1 MNFLLSSA
9 AAVILSMAHSVVDEV
24 NFGRIANNTTSNRQ
38 YSADMLNKIEKTIKR
53 DFDRGINLSKAVN
66 QEKILNQLKKE
77 MVFNPSTSLQEI
89 DFVKLRHLSIRMMQS
104 EFVSY
109 NESKIRQS
117 LYKKAEELYKY
128 FNEGDTVTIHYR
140 FCGKLTSVTG
150 RLHNIKLY
158 ENVSV
163 DNTVVSFVDMDETQQ
178 KLFVMKSVEMLR
190 DRYVDSHFKE
200 MEQRHHSDQKDF
212 LETQYAKLLEQ
223 AFARNEKNGY
233 FYNKKEKQWWS
244 ANFAFRHYLN
254 YYSGKQKQIM
264 KKRINDALNDLG
276 LDAE

>member
-9 AAVILSMAHSVVDEV
+9 VAVILSMAHSVVNDV
-24 NFGRIANNTTSNRQ
+24 NFDKITDTAMTNRK
-38 YSADMLNKIEKTIKR
+38 YSTDKLNMIEKTIKHN
-53 DFDRGINLSKAVN
+53 FDRGINLSKAAN
-66 QEKILNQLKKE
+66 QEKILKLLRKE
-77 MVFNPSTSLQEI
+77 IVFTPATSLREV
-89 DFVKLRHLSIRMMQS
+89 DFLKIRQLTIRMMQS
-104 EFVSY
+104 EFISY
-109 NESKIRQS
+109 NESKIRQN
-117 LYKKAEELYKY
+117 LYKKAEELYKC
-128 FNEGDTVTIHYR
+128 FNEGDIVTIHYR

-178 KLFVMKSVEMLR
+178 KLFVLKSVEMLR
-190 DRYVDSHFKE
+190 DRYVESRFKE
-200 MEQRHHSDQKDF
+200 LEHRHYYDQKDY

-223 AFARNEKNGY
+223 AFRQNEKNGY
-233 FYNKKEKQWWS
+233 FYNVKVKQWWS

-264 KKRINDALNDLG
+264 KKRINEALTDLG
-276 LDAE
+276 LDSE

>member
-1 MNFLLSSA
+1 MNLFVSA
-9 AAVILSMAHSVVDEV
+9 AAIIISMAYSVVDEV
-24 NFGRIANNTTSNRQ
+24 YFGRIAENATANRQ
-38 YSADMLNKIEKTIKR
+38 YSANMLNMIEKTIKR
-53 DFDRGINLSKAVN
+53 DYDRGINLSKAEN
-66 QEKILNQLKKE
+66 QERILKKLKRE
-77 MVFNPSTSLQEI
+77 MVFNPSATLQEI
-89 DFVKLRHLSIRMMQS
+89 DFEKIRQLTIKMMQS
-104 EFVSY
+104 EFISY
-109 NESKIRQS
+109 NESKIRES
-117 LYKKAEELYKY
+117 LYRKAEQLYKC
-128 FNEGDTVTIHYR
+128 FNEGDIVTIHYR

-178 KLFVMKSVEMLR
+178 KLFVLKSVELLR

-200 MEQRHHSDQKDF
+200 LEQRHLSDQKDY

-223 AFARNEKNGY
+223 AFTRNEKNGY
-233 FYNKKEKQWWS
+233 FYNSKEKQWWS

-254 YYSGKQKQIM
+254 YYSGKQRQIM

-276 LDAE
+276 LDSE

>member
-1 MNFLLSSA
+1 MNLFVSA
-9 AAVILSMAHSVVDEV
+9 AAIIISMAYSVVDEV
-24 NFGRIANNTTSNRQ
+24 NFGRIAENATANRQ
-38 YSADMLNKIEKTIKR
+38 YSASMLNMIEKTIKR
-53 DFDRGINLSKAVN
+53 DYDRGINLSKADN
-66 QEKILNQLKKE
+66 QERILKKLKRE
-77 MVFNPSTSLQEI
+77 MVFNPSAALQEI
-89 DFVKLRHLSIRMMQS
+89 DFEKIRQLTIKMMQS
-104 EFVSY
+104 EFISY
-109 NESKIRQS
+109 NESKIRES
-117 LYKKAEELYKY
+117 LYRKAEQLYKC
-128 FNEGDTVTIHYR
+128 FNEGDIVTIHYR

-178 KLFVMKSVEMLR
+178 QLFVLKSVELLR

-200 MEQRHHSDQKDF
+200 LELRHLSDQKDY

-223 AFARNEKNGY
+223 AFTRNEKNGY
-233 FYNKKEKQWWS
+233 FYNSKEKQWWS

-254 YYSGKQKQIM
+254 YSSGKQRQIM

-276 LDAE
+276 LDSE

>member
-1 MNFLLSSA
+1 MNLLVSA
-9 AAVILSMAHSVVDEV
+9 AAIIVSMAYSVVDEV
-24 NFGRIANNTTSNRQ
+24 NFGRIAENATMNRQ
-38 YSADMLNKIEKTIKR
+38 YSTSMLNAIEKTIKR
-53 DFDRGINLSKAVN
+53 DYDRGINLSKAGN
-66 QEKILNQLKKE
+66 QEKILKKLKKE
-77 MVFNPSTSLQEI
+77 MVFNPSVSLQEI
-89 DFVKLRHLSIRMMQS
+89 DFEKIRQLTIKMMQS

-109 NESKIRQS
+109 NESKIRES
-117 LYKKAEELYKY
+117 LYRKAEQLYKC
-128 FNEGDTVTIHYR
+128 FNEGDIVTIHYR

-178 KLFVMKSVEMLR
+178 QLFVLKSVELLR

-200 MEQRHHSDQKDF
+200 LEQRHLSDQKDY

-223 AFARNEKNGY
+223 AFTRNEKNGY
-233 FYNKKEKQWWS
+233 FYNNKEKQWWS

-276 LDAE
+276 LDSE